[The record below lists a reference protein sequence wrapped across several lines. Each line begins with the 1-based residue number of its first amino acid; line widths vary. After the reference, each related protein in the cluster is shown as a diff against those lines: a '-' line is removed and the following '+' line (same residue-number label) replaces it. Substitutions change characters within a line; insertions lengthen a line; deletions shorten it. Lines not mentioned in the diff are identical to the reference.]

1 MGRRRKVKFGEFV
14 GRVQSRAR
22 LASEGEALKATRATL
37 EVLGQRL
44 AGGEPGNLGAQLP
57 EEIARFL
64 QGDGG
69 AGERFDLD
77 EFFRRVSEREGVD
90 LPVAVHHARAV
101 IAVLQEA
108 VSGGEIEDVR
118 SQLPA
123 DYDPLFEAGSEGEM
137 TRNR

>member
-1 MGRRRKVKFGEFV
+1 MNYSEFIGHVQNRGRM
-14 GRVQSRAR
+14 
-22 LASEGEALKATRATL
+22 ASEGEALTATRATL

-44 AGGEPGNLGAQLP
+44 AGGEPSNLGAQLP

-64 QGDGG
+64 MVEGG

-90 LPVAVHHARAV
+90 LPVSVHHARAV
-101 IAVLQEA
+101 IAVLQDA
-108 VSGGEIEDVR
+108 VSRGEIDDVR
-118 SQLPA
+118 AQLPEEFA
-123 DYDPLFEAGSEGEM
+123 PLFEAGGEGEM